1 VTPSTHTVAQK
12 VRATIALQKES
23 QMFFDG
29 GYTYSNFLMN
39 VLGIFAFVVWF
50 WLLVII
56 YGDLF
61 RRHDMSGWGKALWV
75 LALVLT
81 SYLGIFAYL
90 ITQGRGMAERNAQ
103 QAQQARDELRRVV
116 GYSAADEIT
125 KLDQLKK
132 SGSITDDEFRR
143 LRTNLIQ

>member
-1 VTPSTHTVAQK
+1 M
-12 VRATIALQKES
+12 L
-23 QMFFDG
+23 FDG

-50 WLLVII
+50 WLLIVI

-61 RRHDMSGWGKALWV
+61 RRHDISGWAKAAWV

-81 SYLGIFAYL
+81 SYLGILAYL
-90 ITQGRGMAERNAQ
+90 ITQGARMAERNAQ
-103 QAQQARDELRRVV
+103 QAAQARDELRRVV

-143 LRTNLIQ
+143 LRAKLV

>member
-1 VTPSTHTVAQK
+1 M
-12 VRATIALQKES
+12 L
-23 QMFFDG
+23 FDG

-50 WLLVII
+50 WLLVVI

-61 RRHDMSGWGKALWV
+61 RRHDISGWGKALWV
-75 LALVLT
+75 IGLVVF
-81 SYLGIFAYL
+81 SYLGILAYL

-103 QAQQARDELRRVV
+103 QAQQAREELRRVV
-116 GYSAADEIT
+116 GFSVADEIT

-132 SGSITDDEFRR
+132 AGSITDAEFQR
-143 LRTNLIQ
+143 LRAKLV